1 MQLEV
6 KTILNRMQRFAGF
19 VYQDI
24 RLRCRRVGRLRIE
37 VSIKAHCQVRAQ
49 CSQCRQPASTYDHL
63 PERTWLFV
71 PLWGIKTL
79 FLYAPR

>member
-1 MQLEV
+1 
-6 KTILNRMQRFAGF
+6 
-19 VYQDI
+19 
-24 RLRCRRVGRLRIE
+24 